1 MDQESVNQEFML
13 GIIPAAGA
21 GNRIQPLGFSKELL
35 PVGSRLYKGA
45 EKPKAVS
52 EYLVERLICAGADKL
67 CFVISP
73 TKTDILEYYSSGVWG
88 AQTIFAVQEHP
99 EGLCDAVFRPA
110 PFVSAGETVVIGLPD
125 TVWFPKEAL
134 CALPSSGLSLLLFP
148 VEQPDRFDSVVTD
161 EAGAVLE
168 IQVKQPQ
175 ARSHWIWG
183 AIKMPGEIYHAL
195 HRLWRTRQPRDEYLG
210 TLINAWLAA
219 GGSAVGVRAGSRY
232 MDVGTIHGYRAA
244 VEVLDGSESGWTLS
258 GDLTAGEDEEA
269 HASNSLSR

>member
-1 MDQESVNQEFML
+1 MHYLCPMLNCGASARLRALACLPTTRLSSAFCSWRRFASGSPTPLSQGRGVAQTKPKVTQRAVNQEFML

-35 PVGSRLYKGA
+35 PVGSRLDKGA

-73 TKTDILEYYSSGVWG
+73 AKTDILEYYASGAWG

-99 EGLCDAVFRPA
+99 DGLCDAVFRPA

-134 CALPSSGLSLLLFP
+134 CALPGTGLSLLLFP
-148 VEQPDRFDSVVTD
+148 
-161 EAGAVLE
+161 
-168 IQVKQPQ
+168 
-175 ARSHWIWG
+175 
-183 AIKMPGEIYHAL
+183 
-195 HRLWRTRQPRDEYLG
+195 
-210 TLINAWLAA
+210 
-219 GGSAVGVRAGSRY
+219 
-232 MDVGTIHGYRAA
+232 
-244 VEVLDGSESGWTLS
+244 
-258 GDLTAGEDEEA
+258 
-269 HASNSLSR
+269 

>member
-1 MDQESVNQEFML
+1 ML

-21 GNRIQPLGFSKELL
+21 GSRIQPLGFSKELL
-35 PVGSRLYKGA
+35 PVGCRLDRGA

-73 TKTDILEYYSSGVWG
+73 AKTDILEYYASGAWG

-99 EGLCDAVFRPA
+99 DGLCDAVFRPA

-134 CALPSSGLSLLLFP
+134 RALPESGLSLLLFP

-195 HRLWRTRQPRDEYLG
+195 HRLWRMRQPQDEYLG

-269 HASNSLSR
+269 HASNSISR